1 MNRQLLRS
9 LMIFVAFACLPIA
22 VGCERLKLD
31 DENARMNYSVG
42 YQVGSDFRRQE
53 FEIDPDI
60 VVQGIADAMAGREPS
75 MTPPEMREALTELQR
90 RAEAADEAVPEESS
104 KTDDDG
110 AE

>member
-1 MNRQLLRS
+1 MHRTPALTSRS
-9 LMIFVAFACLPIA
+9 L
-22 VGCERLKLD
+22 
-31 DENARMNYSVG
+31 
-42 YQVGSDFRRQE
+42 
-53 FEIDPDI
+53 
-60 VVQGIADAMAGREPS
+60 DAMAGREPS